1 MKILFLTHYYSP
13 HIGGVEKHVKEI
25 AKNITKKG
33 PDVTILT
40 EKYNKNIKVYDVLN
54 GIEVVRFKYPKI
66 KVLGLL
72 TIWKELFKNRSLIK
86 SADVIHIHDVFI
98 WYLPFRFL
106 YPKKKIVTTL
116 HGWEGEW
123 PIPKINIRLKKLT
136 EKFSGKVVAVG
147 KYIEWY
153 YGIKTDKIIY
163 GATDINYRTTP
174 HKVKGKIAYVGRLD
188 KDTGLLEFIKT
199 LKQSNYKNVVFV
211 GDGKLRNLCKKYGRV
226 TGFTDPA
233 PYLKSAE
240 YAVPAGFLSYIDA
253 VASKCKIIT
262 FAENPL
268 KEDYWKEIK
277 KIKKFPTWE
286 MLTNEYIILYNS
298 L

>member
-1 MKILFLTHYYSP
+1 MKILFITPYYSP

-25 AKNITKKG
+25 AKHITKKG
-33 PDVTILT
+33 PDVTVLT
-40 EKYNKNIKVYDVLN
+40 SKHDKKLKVYDVLN
-54 GIEVVRFKYPKI
+54 GIEVIRFKYPKI
-66 KVLGLL
+66 KYLGLL
-72 TIWKELFKNRSLIK
+72 TIWKELFKNRNLIK

-106 YPKKKIVTTL
+106 YPKKKVITTL

-123 PIPKINIRLKKLT
+123 PIPINNLRLKKLAQKYSDIT
-136 EKFSGKVVAVG
+136 LSVG
-147 KYIEWY
+147 KYIEWH
-153 YGIKTDKIIY
+153 YGIVSDKIIY
-163 GATDINYRTTP
+163 GATDIKYRNAP

-188 KDTGLLEFIKT
+188 KDTGLIEFIKS
-199 LKQSNYKNVVFV
+199 LKESNYKNVVFV
-211 GDGKLRNLCKKYGRV
+211 GDGKLKNLCKKYGKV

-240 YAVPAGFLSYIDA
+240 YAVPAGYLSYIDA
-253 VASKCKIIT
+253 VASYCKIIT
-262 FAENPL
+262 FADNPL

-286 MLTNEYIILYNS
+286 MLTNEYINLYNN